1 MLYTLL
7 KQLVRMFLKGYHRIQ
22 VSGKDLVPTEKAF
35 ILVGNHVSYLD
46 PFYISAMLERRIH
59 FMAKAEAFR
68 PLLFRLFLRF
78 AEAFPVSRGK
88 TDLNSI
94 RTAMSYLKQGEA
106 VGIFPEG
113 KIKGDNSF
121 EELKQGAAYLAVR
134 ARCPIIPVFIDG
146 TEKALP
152 SGSFWIRPVPVSI
165 RIGRPI
171 FPSEKGKSKENQSD
185 LSRRIQQALLA
196 LKEQAQLKKLV
207 EF

>member
-1 MLYTLL
+1 MLYSLL
-7 KQLVRMFLKGYHRIQ
+7 KWLVRMFLKGYHRIQ
-22 VSGKDLVPTEKAF
+22 LSGKDSIPKEGAF

-46 PFYISAMLERRIH
+46 PFYMAVMVERKIH
-59 FMAKAEAFR
+59 FMAKSEAFR

-78 AEAFPVSRGK
+78 AEAFPVHRGK
-88 TDLNSI
+88 ADLNSI

-121 EELKQGAAYLAVR
+121 AELKQGAAYLAVR
-134 ARCPIIPVFIDG
+134 AHCPVIPVFIDG

-171 FPSEKGKSKENQSD
+171 LPAETETSKENQVNV
-185 LSRRIQQALLA
+185 SRRIQQALLA
-196 LKEQAQLKKLV
+196 LKEQAQFKKLG
-207 EF
+207 